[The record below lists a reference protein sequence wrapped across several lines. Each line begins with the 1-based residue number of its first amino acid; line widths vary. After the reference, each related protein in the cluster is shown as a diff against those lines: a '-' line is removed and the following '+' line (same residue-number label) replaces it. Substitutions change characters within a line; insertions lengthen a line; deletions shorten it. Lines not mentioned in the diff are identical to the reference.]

1 LGSFDHEHLNAIGV
15 LRPAAE
21 RIGQIGTDAAPS
33 CCTTRELYLR
43 PQPWRRLAVTM
54 RASMPSSTSV

>member
-1 LGSFDHEHLNAIGV
+1 V

-43 PQPWRRLAVTM
+43 PPAVAAARRDDARLDAVEHERLTLSVM
-54 RASMPSSTSV
+54 LSGTRAG